1 MALEQVCDIKTETTN
16 MTSVEREILRMERQQ
31 VADFNRRDL
40 DALVQQFETGFVGF
54 SSTRYKRIAGRAAL
68 KKTFQHYLDQSPR
81 VRYRIAQPR
90 VQVWDETAVV
100 SFYWVVQ
107 LSPGHKVQGRGS
119 HVLVRLGDRWRIV
132 HEHFSRS
139 H

>member
-1 MALEQVCDIKTETTN
+1 
-16 MTSVEREILRMERQQ
+16 MTSVEREILRLERQQ

-40 DALVQQFETGFVGF
+40 DALVGQFEPGFVGF

-68 KKTFQHYLDQSPR
+68 KKTFQHYLNQSPQ
-81 VRYRIAQPR
+81 VRYRIAEPR
-90 VQVWDETAVV
+90 VQVFDGAAVV

-107 LSPGHKVQGRGS
+107 LSPGHRVEGRGS
-119 HVLVRLGDRWRIV
+119 HVFIRRGDRWRIA

>member
-1 MALEQVCDIKTETTN
+1 
-16 MTSVEREILRMERQQ
+16 MTSVEREILRLERQQ

-40 DALVQQFETGFVGF
+40 DALVGQFEPGFVGF

-81 VRYRIAQPR
+81 VRYRIAEPH
-90 VQVWDETAVV
+90 VQVLDGAAVV

-107 LSPGHKVQGRGS
+107 LSPGHRVQGRGS
-119 HVLVRLGDRWRIV
+119 HVFIRRGGRWRIA

>member
-1 MALEQVCDIKTETTN
+1 MNAI
-16 MTSVEREILRMERQQ
+16 ERELIGIEREQ

-40 DALVQQFETGFVGF
+40 ASLVEQFEPGFVGF
-54 SSTRYKRIAGRAAL
+54 SSTRHKRIAGRAAL

-81 VRYRIAQPR
+81 ARYRISDPR
-90 VQVWDETAVV
+90 VQILDGTAVV
-100 SFYWVVQ
+100 SFYWVVE
-107 LSPGHKVQGRGS
+107 LSRGHRVEGRGS
-119 HVLVRLGDRWRIV
+119 HVFVKGSDGWRIV